1 MYIPSSFS
9 HHNVS
14 RHNTCPILPSRFKN
28 NVVTDE
34 KLSPPLLCLSLKK
47 KKKKK
52 KNEKNSEAA
61 TNTWYLATKPVYT
74 RKGERDGWAEKT
86 SGDKSNNRWTSVR
99 GDGERRR
106 FLWHKKR
113 RMQRRWNANA
123 GGVRFRVRGL
133 RKDLCLHPLALPVVR
148 AKVFI
153 DFRRCP
159 PIFANLDGKII
170 IGGLLI
176 ILFSFRIFF
185 KIG

>member
-99 GDGERRR
+99 EDGERRR
-106 FLWHKKR
+106 FLWHKSV
-113 RMQRRWNANA
+113 ACNA
-123 GGVRFRVRGL
+123 GGTQMLAECGFVLGGCERTFASTPL
-133 RKDLCLHPLALPVVR
+133 PCPLFARKSLLTFVDARRLLP
-148 AKVFI
+148 I
-153 DFRRCP
+153 
-159 PIFANLDGKII
+159 
-170 IGGLLI
+170 
-176 ILFSFRIFF
+176 
-185 KIG
+185 